1 MKTIITSL
9 AIFMTAFTF
18 GQTLTGNAKKTTLKD
33 AKVTDFKIE
42 VTVDDAQELESTFK
56 VEDFREI
63 LNESEPGEAVTF
75 KLTCNG
81 RVLDNG
87 VKSHVSYK
95 IEGNTNNIDD
105 FLEGVKKVRE
115 AGIKYYNKK

>member
-9 AIFMTAFTF
+9 AILISAFTF
-18 GQTLTGNAKKTTLKD
+18 GQTLTGHTKTTTVKD
-33 AKVTDFKIE
+33 TKITSFKIE
-42 VTVDDAQELESTFK
+42 VTVDDAKELESTFK

-63 LNESEPGEAVTF
+63 LNESEPGEEVTF

-81 RVLDNG
+81 RLLDNG

-95 IEGNTNNIDD
+95 IEGNTDNIND
-105 FLEGVKKVRE
+105 FLEGVKKIKE
-115 AGIKYYNKK
+115 AAINYYNNK